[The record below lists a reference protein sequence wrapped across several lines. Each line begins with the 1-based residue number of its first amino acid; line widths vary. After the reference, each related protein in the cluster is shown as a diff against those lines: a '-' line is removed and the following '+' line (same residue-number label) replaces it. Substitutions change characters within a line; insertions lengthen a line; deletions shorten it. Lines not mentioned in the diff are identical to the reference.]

1 MHSVCESEN
10 TNYII
15 NKAVFATTL
24 ILKVSHFMQDLT
36 LRMHVYFNSER
47 GVMKEKSLTTAN
59 TGITPSSP
67 QLEVKL

>member
-1 MHSVCESEN
+1 
-10 TNYII
+10 
-15 NKAVFATTL
+15 
-24 ILKVSHFMQDLT
+24 MQDLT
-36 LRMHVYFNSER
+36 LRMHVHFNSER